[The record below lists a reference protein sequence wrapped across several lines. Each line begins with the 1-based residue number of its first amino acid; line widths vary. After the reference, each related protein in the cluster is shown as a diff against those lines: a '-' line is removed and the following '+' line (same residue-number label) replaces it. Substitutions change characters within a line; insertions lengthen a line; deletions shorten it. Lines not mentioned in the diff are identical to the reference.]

1 MGALFVVLQIISLE
15 NHTVE
20 NISIQ
25 DQWLL
30 IINDQLPTK
39 ITPVKYKTKV
49 SNVPT
54 NFWADAYILNQ
65 KQTLNNVQEAIFSVS
80 WKYWNNFVLRHAHP
94 LKYDMKYLEE
104 NETCNSFCSI
114 GSAWADS

>member
-1 MGALFVVLQIISLE
+1 MPPSPFHPHSCSFTGSEFCCFRGNIIAKGGLHQEMGALFVVLQIISLE

-65 KQTLNNVQEAIFSVS
+65 KQTLNNVQEAIF
-80 WKYWNNFVLRHAHP
+80 
-94 LKYDMKYLEE
+94 
-104 NETCNSFCSI
+104 FC
-114 GSAWADS
+114 